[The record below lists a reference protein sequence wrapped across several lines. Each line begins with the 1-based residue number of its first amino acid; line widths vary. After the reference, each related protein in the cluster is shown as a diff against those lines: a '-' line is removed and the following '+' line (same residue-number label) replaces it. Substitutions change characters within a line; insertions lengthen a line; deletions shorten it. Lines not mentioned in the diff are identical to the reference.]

1 MDDLEPSIFKPI
13 ASLIPGEVGF
23 VFRVPDSRIGTF
35 EMPTPG
41 VTSYQDFKGPGKVRT
56 HEYHWADMI
65 FTHNETGPGSYHSF
79 YFHEDRRTLRQTPV
93 SSLSK
98 ALNRP
103 HKWDNVIV
111 FLGALEDATQP
122 LTLEVGG
129 ETVEL
134 ARLFER
140 LYKLPESVIS
150 SDIDLEVFI
159 SNTPFPRTM
168 VRTDIPVPGEV
179 RWRDRNISGG
189 IVALHPYIEFAEQQT
204 GASKMLN
211 WGTVRSRSPMGSTSR
226 RVYKETNQVTW
237 QDHVIT
243 ADVSQDPQTGLHV
256 LRRET
261 VRVPDGFQQIKDL
274 SN

>member
-1 MDDLEPSIFKPI
+1 MDELEPNLFKPI
-13 ASLIPGEVGF
+13 ASLIPGQVGF
-23 VFRVPDSRIGTF
+23 VFRVPDDLIGAFT
-35 EMPTPG
+35 MPTPG
-41 VTSYQDFKGPGKVRT
+41 VTTYRDFAGPNKVRLN
-56 HEYHWADMI
+56 EYHWADMV

-79 YFHEDRRTLRQTPV
+79 TFHEDRSALSQTPV
-93 SSLSK
+93 RDLSK

-103 HKWDNVIV
+103 HRWDNVIV

-129 ETVEL
+129 ETVEV

-140 LYKLPESVIS
+140 LYKIPESVIS
-150 SDIDLEVFI
+150 SDIDLEVFV
-159 SNTPFPRTM
+159 SNTPFPRSQ

-204 GASKMLN
+204 GANKLLN
-211 WGTVRSRSPMGSTSR
+211 WGTTRSRSPMGSTSR
-226 RVYKETNQVTW
+226 RVYQATNHTTW
-237 QDHVIT
+237 QDHVIS
-243 ADVSQDPQTGLHV
+243 ADVTQDPQTGLHV

-261 VRVPDGFQQIKDL
+261 VRVPDGFQKIKDL